1 MLRNLRRNVFHNHY
15 AIFFSPKQTFL
26 TNEYKCTEDW
36 NLQTSSSLLN
46 KVNLND
52 FYNVLDQNYTSKGV
66 ISAIDVDIFANA
78 VKESIYLDELKDL
91 LHKLRLSAETGKT
104 LESTH
109 HATIRNYIEFGNIQD
124 LVHILKDPLN
134 FGIFL
139 DFYTANILLDKLLNE
154 QNYEIA
160 ANVASLIMLQED
172 FSNEITNAMCQYACY
187 KYLMTT
193 KEVEKKP
200 SSEPNKKEKI
210 EEIKIRVKFLRNPY
224 FDDHFDLTDLKILS
238 GKTLAWISKISNDN
252 VNYNL
257 QILGWVFYQKYN
269 KVLSLC
275 EEIINNKAFKLYP
288 EILEILERE
297 SKVEQAGGTDL
308 LEKCIEKLKNASL
321 IEANLDDSIK
331 NTIENAINRT
341 QNKDIACQKQL
352 FQIWEKIRQEKLEEQ
367 SKRLDRVKRMKNIEE
382 KQKELLVDEQKLWFF
397 ENEESIDLQIEEK
410 EQLEDN
416 TVTKKVAQQKSD
428 ENYIP
433 PEILPKRK

>member
-1 MLRNLRRNVFHNHY
+1 MLRNLRRNVFHNHF
-15 AIFFSPKQTFL
+15 AFFFSPKQTFL

-52 FYNVLDQNYTSKGV
+52 FYNVLDQNFTSKGV

-187 KYLMTT
+187 KYLMAN
-193 KEVEKKP
+193 KEVEQIP
-200 SSEPNKKEKI
+200 SSEANKKEKI

-257 QILGWVFYQKYN
+257 QILGWVFYQKYD
-269 KVLSLC
+269 KVLSSC

-297 SKVEQAGGTDL
+297 SKTEQAGGTDL
-308 LEKCIEKLKNASL
+308 LEKCIEKLKNAPL
-321 IEANLDDSIK
+321 TETNLEDSIK

-341 QNKDIACQKQL
+341 QNKDIASQKQV
-352 FQIWEKIRQEKLEEQ
+352 
-367 SKRLDRVKRMKNIEE
+367 S
-382 KQKELLVDEQKLWFF
+382 
-397 ENEESIDLQIEEK
+397 
-410 EQLEDN
+410 
-416 TVTKKVAQQKSD
+416 T
-428 ENYIP
+428 
-433 PEILPKRK
+433 